1 MMIIIL
7 GIIHIM
13 QIAPFI
19 GLNSAIVG
27 ELFYLGIDAISSF
40 STGAAS
46 LLN

>member
-1 MMIIIL
+1 MMIIIR
-7 GIIHIM
+7 GTIPIM
-13 QIAPFI
+13 QIALFI

-40 STGAAS
+40 SAGAAS